1 MIDFGVILILF
12 WFFKGR
18 NYVPARLYFSIFLLL
33 FYFTGYFDD
42 SGLKIFLLIFF
53 LVPFRLLSLITSLTF
68 IQGHFREAVCS
79 LVMTS
84 PILANSCF
92 GPSHDNNMTINNET
106 SQFWQNMCF
115 LCRISLIS
123 KLLYWLGYRKNE
135 IEWKNALHSLNFITI
150 FPRILRILWFY
161 FCILVFQPCRG
172 YYCMYKSWDNH
183 DTDRLSVTSC
193 SFTL

>member
-1 MIDFGVILILF
+1 M
-12 WFFKGR
+12 
-18 NYVPARLYFSIFLLL
+18 PARLYFSIFFTFIL
-33 FYFTGYFDD
+33 FYG
-42 SGLKIFLLIFF
+42 IFWRLRIEDFSLNFF

-68 IQGHFREAVCS
+68 IQDHFREAVCS

-150 FPRILRILWFY
+150 FPRILRI
-161 FCILVFQPCRG
+161 
-172 YYCMYKSWDNH
+172 
-183 DTDRLSVTSC
+183 
-193 SFTL
+193 